1 MKKTKVIATI
11 GPASKDIEILRNLI
25 LSGMDVARINLRY
38 ADKEFC
44 KDIVNKIN
52 NLNKELK
59 TSVAVLFDLEG
70 PDITVGHFSGGSAYL
85 NKGDKIRI
93 YMDEI
98 LGDSTKFSISY
109 PNLINEIK
117 VNSLIKI
124 NDGLI
129 ELKIIDKEINYLL
142 CEVIVGG
149 FIEDGKGVNV
159 PVHLNIPFLRQ
170 KDVEDIE
177 LANELNIDYLV
188 LSHVRSY
195 EDVLSVNDMLI
206 NLGNDH
212 IAIIS
217 KIENEHALEEL
228 DEIIKNSEGII
239 VARGDLGV
247 ELPMERVPKIQKM
260 IINKCHI
267 EGKISIVA
275 TELLSSMEN
284 NVRPTRAEVSDI
296 ATAVLEGTDAVMLSG
311 ETTIGTYPVETL
323 ETMSKIM
330 ETTEQDQNYYEFLD
344 TTMRSEKQ
352 DITGSVA
359 YSAVECALRLKCK
372 AIVTPTI
379 SGYTARKISRFRPS
393 CPIIAITPDV
403 NVVKN
408 LSLYYGIYP
417 VLENDVNSFDKIMK
431 TSKEKAKNTLK
442 LEERDKII
450 ITGGDRKSTRL
461 NSSHSRASRM
471 PSSA

>member
-11 GPASKDIEILRNLI
+11 GPASKDIEILKNLM

-44 KDIVNKIN
+44 EDIVNKIK

-59 TSVAVLFDLEG
+59 TNTAILFDLEG

-85 NKGDKIRI
+85 NKGDKIRV
-93 YMDEI
+93 YMDEV

-109 PNLINEIK
+109 PNLISEIK
-117 VNSLIKI
+117 VNNVLKI

-142 CEVIVGG
+142 CEVISGG

-159 PVHLNIPFLRQ
+159 GIHLNIPFLRT
-170 KDVEDIE
+170 KDIEDIK
-177 LANELNIDYLV
+177 LANELNIDYLA
-188 LSHVRSY
+188 LSKVSSY

-217 KIENEHALEEL
+217 KIENEHALDEV

-247 ELPMERVPKIQKM
+247 ELPMERLPKIQKM

-267 EGKISIVA
+267 AGKISVVA

-284 NVRPTRAEVSDI
+284 VSRPTRAEVADI
-296 ATAVLEGTDAVMLSG
+296 ANAVLEGTDAVMLSG
-311 ETTIGTYPVETL
+311 ETTIGNYPVQSL
-323 ETMSKIM
+323 EIMSKIIE
-330 ETTEQDQNYYEFLD
+330 ETEVDQNYYEFLD
-344 TTMRSEKQ
+344 TTMRTEKQ

-359 YSAVECALRLKCK
+359 YSAVECAIRLKCK

-379 SGYTARKISRFRPS
+379 SGYTARKISRFRPN
-393 CPIIAITPDV
+393 CPIVAITPDI

-408 LSLYYGIYP
+408 LKLYYGIYP
-417 VLENDVNSFDKIMK
+417 VLESDINSFDKIMK
-431 TSKEKAKNTLK
+431 ISKEKTKNILK
-442 LEERDKII
+442 LEEKDKII
-450 ITGGDRKSTRL
+450 ITGGYPFKEVKHT
-461 NSSHSRASRM
+461 NFM
-471 PSSA
+471 KIEEV

>member
-1 MKKTKVIATI
+1 MKKTKVMATI
-11 GPASKDIEILRNLI
+11 GPASKDIEFLKNLI

-38 ADKEFC
+38 ANKEFC

-59 TSVAVLFDLEG
+59 TNIAVLFDLEG
-70 PDITVGHFSGGSAYL
+70 PDITVDHFSGGSAYL

-142 CEVIVGG
+142 CEVIIGG

-170 KDVEDIE
+170 KDIEDIE
-177 LANELNIDYLV
+177 LANELNVDYLA

-212 IAIIS
+212 MAIIS

-228 DEIIKNSEGII
+228 DEIIRNSEGIM

-247 ELPMERVPKIQKM
+247 ELPMERIPRIQKM

-284 NVRPTRAEVSDI
+284 IVRPTRAEVADI
-296 ATAVLEGTDAVMLSG
+296 ANAVLEGTDAVMLSG
-311 ETTIGTYPVETL
+311 ETTIGNYPVETMDV
-323 ETMSKIM
+323 MSKII
-330 ETTEQDQNYYEFLD
+330 ESTEQDQNYYEFLD
-344 TTMRSEKQ
+344 TSMRSEKQ

-359 YSAVECALRLKCK
+359 YSAVECAIRLKCK

-393 CPIIAITPDV
+393 CPIIAITPDI

-417 VLENDVNSFDKIMK
+417 VLEHDVNSFDKIMK
-431 TSKEKAKNTLK
+431 ISKEKAKNILK
-442 LEERDKII
+442 LEEKDKII
-450 ITGGDRKSTRL
+450 ITGGYPFKEVKHT
-461 NSSHSRASRM
+461 NFM
-471 PSSA
+471 KIEEV

>member
-11 GPASKDIEILRNLI
+11 GPASKDIEVLKNLI

-38 ADKEFC
+38 ANKEFC

-59 TSVAVLFDLEG
+59 TNIAVLFDLEG
-70 PDITVGHFSGGSAYL
+70 PDITVDHFSGGSAYL

-142 CEVIVGG
+142 CEVIIGG

-170 KDVEDIE
+170 KDIEDIE
-177 LANELNIDYLV
+177 LANELNVDYLA

-212 IAIIS
+212 MAIIS

-228 DEIIKNSEGII
+228 DEIIRNSEGIM

-247 ELPMERVPKIQKM
+247 ELPMERIPRIQKM

-284 NVRPTRAEVSDI
+284 IVRPTRAEVADI
-296 ATAVLEGTDAVMLSG
+296 ANAVLEGTDAVMLSG
-311 ETTIGTYPVETL
+311 ETTIGNYPVETMDV
-323 ETMSKIM
+323 MSKII
-330 ETTEQDQNYYEFLD
+330 ESTEQDQNYYEFLD
-344 TTMRSEKQ
+344 TSMRSEKQ

-359 YSAVECALRLKCK
+359 YSAVECAIRLKCK

-393 CPIIAITPDV
+393 CPIIAITPDI

-417 VLENDVNSFDKIMK
+417 VLEHDVNSFDKIMK
-431 TSKEKAKNTLK
+431 KLKEKAKNILK
-442 LEERDKII
+442 LEEKDKII
-450 ITGGDRKSTRL
+450 ITGGYPFKEVKHT
-461 NSSHSRASRM
+461 NFM
-471 PSSA
+471 KIEEV

>member
-11 GPASKDIEILRNLI
+11 GPASKDIEILKNLM

-44 KDIVNKIN
+44 EDIVNKIK

-59 TSVAVLFDLEG
+59 TNTAILFDLEG

-85 NKGDKIRI
+85 NKGDKIRV
-93 YMDEI
+93 YMDEV

-117 VNSLIKI
+117 VNNVLKI

-142 CEVIVGG
+142 CEVISGG

-159 PVHLNIPFLRQ
+159 GIHLNIPFLRT
-170 KDVEDIE
+170 KDIEDIK
-177 LANELNIDYLV
+177 LANELNIDYLA
-188 LSHVRSY
+188 LSKVSSY

-217 KIENEHALEEL
+217 KIENEHALDEV

-247 ELPMERVPKIQKM
+247 ELPMERLPKIQKM

-267 EGKISIVA
+267 AGKISVVA

-284 NVRPTRAEVSDI
+284 VSRPTRAEVADI
-296 ATAVLEGTDAVMLSG
+296 ANAVLEGTDAVMLSG
-311 ETTIGTYPVETL
+311 ETTIGNYPVQSL
-323 ETMSKIM
+323 EIMSKIIE
-330 ETTEQDQNYYEFLD
+330 ETEVDQNYYEFLD
-344 TTMRSEKQ
+344 TTMRTEKQ

-359 YSAVECALRLKCK
+359 YSAVECAIRLKCK

-379 SGYTARKISRFRPS
+379 SGYTARKISRFRPN
-393 CPIIAITPDV
+393 CPIVAITPDI

-408 LSLYYGIYP
+408 LKLYYGIYP
-417 VLENDVNSFDKIMK
+417 VLESDINSFDKIMK
-431 TSKEKAKNTLK
+431 ISKEKTKNILK
-442 LEERDKII
+442 LEEKDKII
-450 ITGGDRKSTRL
+450 ITGGYPFKEVKHT
-461 NSSHSRASRM
+461 NFM
-471 PSSA
+471 KIEEV

>member
-11 GPASKDIEILRNLI
+11 GPASKDIEVLKNLI

-59 TSVAVLFDLEG
+59 TNIAVLFDLEG
-70 PDITVGHFSGGSAYL
+70 PDITVGRFSGGSAYL

-142 CEVIVGG
+142 CEVIIGG

-170 KDVEDIE
+170 KDIEDIE
-177 LANELNIDYLV
+177 LANELNVDYLA

-212 IAIIS
+212 MAIIS

-228 DEIIKNSEGII
+228 DEIIRNSEGIM

-247 ELPMERVPKIQKM
+247 ELPMERIPRIQKM

-284 NVRPTRAEVSDI
+284 IVRPTRAEVADI
-296 ATAVLEGTDAVMLSG
+296 ANAVLEGTDAVMLSG
-311 ETTIGTYPVETL
+311 ETTIGNYPVETM
-323 ETMSKIM
+323 EVMSKII
-330 ETTEQDQNYYEFLD
+330 ESTEQDQNYYEFLD
-344 TTMRSEKQ
+344 TSMRSEKQ

-359 YSAVECALRLKCK
+359 YSAVECAIRLKCK

-393 CPIIAITPDV
+393 CPIIAITPDI

-408 LSLYYGIYP
+408 LSLYYGMYP
-417 VLENDVNSFDKIMK
+417 VLEHDVNSFDKIMK
-431 TSKEKAKNTLK
+431 ISKEKAKNILK
-442 LEERDKII
+442 LEEKDKII
-450 ITGGDRKSTRL
+450 ITGGYPFKEVKHT
-461 NSSHSRASRM
+461 NFM
-471 PSSA
+471 KIEEV

>member
-11 GPASKDIEILRNLI
+11 GPASKDIEILKNLM

-44 KDIVNKIN
+44 EDIVNKIK

-59 TSVAVLFDLEG
+59 TNTAILFDLEG

-85 NKGDKIRI
+85 NKGDKIRV
-93 YMDEI
+93 YMDEV

-117 VNSLIKI
+117 VNNVLKI

-142 CEVIVGG
+142 CEVINGG

-159 PVHLNIPFLRQ
+159 GIHLNIPFLRT
-170 KDVEDIE
+170 KDIEDIK
-177 LANELNIDYLV
+177 LANELNIDYLA
-188 LSHVRSY
+188 LSKVSSY

-217 KIENEHALEEL
+217 KIENEHALDEV

-247 ELPMERVPKIQKM
+247 ELPMERLPKIQKM

-267 EGKISIVA
+267 AGKISVVA

-284 NVRPTRAEVSDI
+284 VARPTRAEVADI
-296 ATAVLEGTDAVMLSG
+296 ANAVLEGTDAVMLNG
-311 ETTIGTYPVETL
+311 ETTIGNYPVQSL
-323 ETMSKIM
+323 EIMSKIIE
-330 ETTEQDQNYYEFLD
+330 ETEVDQNYYEFLD
-344 TTMRSEKQ
+344 TTMRTEKQ

-359 YSAVECALRLKCK
+359 YSAVECAIRLKCK

-379 SGYTARKISRFRPS
+379 SGYTARKISRFRPN
-393 CPIIAITPDV
+393 CPIVAITPDI

-408 LSLYYGIYP
+408 LKLYYGIYP
-417 VLENDVNSFDKIMK
+417 VLESDINSFDKIMK
-431 TSKEKAKNTLK
+431 ISKEKTKNILK
-442 LEERDKII
+442 LEEKDKII
-450 ITGGDRKSTRL
+450 ITGGYPFKEVKHT
-461 NSSHSRASRM
+461 NFM
-471 PSSA
+471 KIEEV

>member
-11 GPASKDIEILRNLI
+11 GPASKDIEILKNLM

-44 KDIVNKIN
+44 EDIVNKIK

-59 TSVAVLFDLEG
+59 TNTAILFDLEG

-85 NKGDKIRI
+85 NKGDKIRV
-93 YMDEI
+93 YMDEV

-117 VNSLIKI
+117 VNNVLKI

-142 CEVIVGG
+142 CEVISGG

-159 PVHLNIPFLRQ
+159 GIHLNIPFLRT
-170 KDVEDIE
+170 KDIEDIK
-177 LANELNIDYLV
+177 LANELNIDYLA
-188 LSHVRSY
+188 LSKVSSY

-217 KIENEHALEEL
+217 KIENEHALDEV

-247 ELPMERVPKIQKM
+247 ELPMERLPKIQKM

-267 EGKISIVA
+267 AGKISVVA

-284 NVRPTRAEVSDI
+284 VTRPTRAEVADI
-296 ATAVLEGTDAVMLSG
+296 ANAVLEGTDAVMLSG
-311 ETTIGTYPVETL
+311 ETTIGNYPVQSL
-323 ETMSKIM
+323 EIMSKIIE
-330 ETTEQDQNYYEFLD
+330 ETEVDQNYYEFLD
-344 TTMRSEKQ
+344 TTMRTEKQ

-359 YSAVECALRLKCK
+359 YSAVECAIRLKCK

-379 SGYTARKISRFRPS
+379 SGYTARKISRFRPN
-393 CPIIAITPDV
+393 CPIVAITPDI

-408 LSLYYGIYP
+408 LKLYYGIYP
-417 VLENDVNSFDKIMK
+417 VLESDINSFDKIMK
-431 TSKEKAKNTLK
+431 ISKEKTKNILK
-442 LEERDKII
+442 LEEKDKII
-450 ITGGDRKSTRL
+450 ITGGYPFKEVKHT
-461 NSSHSRASRM
+461 NFM
-471 PSSA
+471 KIEEV

>member
-11 GPASKDIEILRNLI
+11 GPASKDIEILKNLM

-44 KDIVNKIN
+44 EDIVNKIK

-59 TSVAVLFDLEG
+59 TNTAILFDLEG

-85 NKGDKIRI
+85 NKGDKIRV
-93 YMDEI
+93 YMDEV

-117 VNSLIKI
+117 VNNVLKI

-142 CEVIVGG
+142 CEVISGG

-159 PVHLNIPFLRQ
+159 GIHLNIPFLRT
-170 KDVEDIE
+170 KDIEDIK
-177 LANELNIDYLV
+177 LANELNIDYLA
-188 LSHVRSY
+188 LSKVSSY

-217 KIENEHALEEL
+217 KIENEHALDEV

-247 ELPMERVPKIQKM
+247 ELPMERLPKIQKM

-267 EGKISIVA
+267 AGKISVVA

-284 NVRPTRAEVSDI
+284 VTRPTRAEVADI
-296 ATAVLEGTDAVMLSG
+296 ANAVLEGTDAVMLSG
-311 ETTIGTYPVETL
+311 ETTIGNYPVQSL
-323 ETMSKIM
+323 EIMSKIIE
-330 ETTEQDQNYYEFLD
+330 ETEVDQNYYEFLD
-344 TTMRSEKQ
+344 TTMRTEKQ

-359 YSAVECALRLKCK
+359 YSAVECAIRLKCK

-379 SGYTARKISRFRPS
+379 SGYTARKISRFRPN
-393 CPIIAITPDV
+393 CPIVAITPDI

-408 LSLYYGIYP
+408 LKLYYGIYP
-417 VLENDVNSFDKIMK
+417 VLESDINSFDKIMK
-431 TSKEKAKNTLK
+431 ISKEKAKNILK
-442 LEERDKII
+442 LEEKDKII
-450 ITGGDRKSTRL
+450 ITGGYPFKEVKHT
-461 NSSHSRASRM
+461 NFM
-471 PSSA
+471 KIEEV

>member
-1 MKKTKVIATI
+1 MKKTKVMATI
-11 GPASKDIEILRNLI
+11 GPASKDIEVLKNLI

-59 TSVAVLFDLEG
+59 TNIAVLFDLEG
-70 PDITVGHFSGGSAYL
+70 PDITVDHFSGGSAYL

-142 CEVIVGG
+142 CEVIIGG

-170 KDVEDIE
+170 KDIEDIE
-177 LANELNIDYLV
+177 LANELNVDYLA

-212 IAIIS
+212 MAIIS

-228 DEIIKNSEGII
+228 DEIIRNSEGIM

-247 ELPMERVPKIQKM
+247 ELPMERIPRIQKM

-284 NVRPTRAEVSDI
+284 IVRPTRAEVADI
-296 ATAVLEGTDAVMLSG
+296 ANAVLEGTDAVMLSG
-311 ETTIGTYPVETL
+311 ETTIGNYPVETMDV
-323 ETMSKIM
+323 MSKII
-330 ETTEQDQNYYEFLD
+330 ESTEQDQNYYEFLD
-344 TTMRSEKQ
+344 TSMRSEKQ

-359 YSAVECALRLKCK
+359 YSAVECAIRLKCK

-379 SGYTARKISRFRPS
+379 SGYTARKISRFRPN
-393 CPIIAITPDV
+393 CPIIAITPDI

-417 VLENDVNSFDKIMK
+417 VLEHDVNSFDKIMK
-431 TSKEKAKNTLK
+431 ISKEKAKNILK
-442 LEERDKII
+442 LEEKDKII
-450 ITGGDRKSTRL
+450 ITGGYPFKEVKHT
-461 NSSHSRASRM
+461 NFM
-471 PSSA
+471 KIEEV

>member
-11 GPASKDIEILRNLI
+11 GPASKDIEILKNLM

-44 KDIVNKIN
+44 EDIVNKIK

-59 TSVAVLFDLEG
+59 TNTAILFDLEG

-93 YMDEI
+93 YMDEV

-117 VNSLIKI
+117 VNNVLKI

-142 CEVIVGG
+142 CEVMIGG

-159 PVHLNIPFLRQ
+159 GIHLNIPFLRT
-170 KDVEDIE
+170 KDIEDIK
-177 LANELNIDYLV
+177 LANELNIDYLA
-188 LSHVRSY
+188 LSKVSSY

-217 KIENEHALEEL
+217 KIENEHALDEV

-247 ELPMERVPKIQKM
+247 ELPMERLPKIQKM

-267 EGKISIVA
+267 AGKISVVA

-284 NVRPTRAEVSDI
+284 VARPTRAEVADI
-296 ATAVLEGTDAVMLSG
+296 ANAVLEGTDAVMLSG
-311 ETTIGTYPVETL
+311 ETTIGNYPVQSL
-323 ETMSKIM
+323 EIMSKIIE
-330 ETTEQDQNYYEFLD
+330 ETEVDQNYYEFLD
-344 TTMRSEKQ
+344 TTMRTEKQ

-359 YSAVECALRLKCK
+359 YSAVECAIRLKCK

-379 SGYTARKISRFRPS
+379 SGYTARKISRFRPN
-393 CPIIAITPDV
+393 CPIVAITPDI

-408 LSLYYGIYP
+408 LKLYYGIYP
-417 VLENDVNSFDKIMK
+417 VLESDINSFDKIMK
-431 TSKEKAKNTLK
+431 ISKEKTKNILK
-442 LEERDKII
+442 LEEKDKII
-450 ITGGDRKSTRL
+450 ITGGYPFKEVKHT
-461 NSSHSRASRM
+461 NFM
-471 PSSA
+471 KIEEV

>member
-1 MKKTKVIATI
+1 MKKTKVMATI
-11 GPASKDIEILRNLI
+11 GPASKDIEVLKNLI

-59 TSVAVLFDLEG
+59 TNIAVLFDLEG
-70 PDITVGHFSGGSAYL
+70 PDITVGRFSGGSAYL

-142 CEVIVGG
+142 CEVIIGG

-170 KDVEDIE
+170 KDIKDIE
-177 LANELNIDYLV
+177 LANELNVDYLA

-212 IAIIS
+212 MAIIS

-228 DEIIKNSEGII
+228 DEIIRNSEGIM

-247 ELPMERVPKIQKM
+247 ELPMERIPRIQKM

-284 NVRPTRAEVSDI
+284 IVRPTRAEVADI
-296 ATAVLEGTDAVMLSG
+296 ANAVLEGTDAVMLSG
-311 ETTIGTYPVETL
+311 ETTIGNYPVETMDV
-323 ETMSKIM
+323 MSKII
-330 ETTEQDQNYYEFLD
+330 ESTEQDQNYYEFLD
-344 TTMRSEKQ
+344 TSMRSEKQ

-359 YSAVECALRLKCK
+359 YSAVECAIRLKCK

-393 CPIIAITPDV
+393 CPIIAITPDI

-417 VLENDVNSFDKIMK
+417 VLEHDVNSFDKIMK
-431 TSKEKAKNTLK
+431 ISKEKAKNILK
-442 LEERDKII
+442 LEEKDKII
-450 ITGGDRKSTRL
+450 ITGGYPFKEVKHT
-461 NSSHSRASRM
+461 NFM
-471 PSSA
+471 KIEEV

>member
-11 GPASKDIEILRNLI
+11 GPASKDIEILKNLM

-44 KDIVNKIN
+44 EDIVNKIK

-59 TSVAVLFDLEG
+59 TNTAILFDLEG

-85 NKGDKIRI
+85 NKGDKIRV
-93 YMDEI
+93 YMDEV

-117 VNSLIKI
+117 VNNVLKI

-142 CEVIVGG
+142 CEVISGG

-159 PVHLNIPFLRQ
+159 GIHLNIPFLRT
-170 KDVEDIE
+170 KDIEDIK
-177 LANELNIDYLV
+177 LANELNIDYLS
-188 LSHVRSY
+188 LSKVSSY

-217 KIENEHALEEL
+217 KIENEHALDEV

-247 ELPMERVPKIQKM
+247 ELPMERLPKIQKM

-267 EGKISIVA
+267 AGKISVVA

-284 NVRPTRAEVSDI
+284 VTRPTRAEVADI
-296 ATAVLEGTDAVMLSG
+296 ANAVLEGTDAVMLSG
-311 ETTIGTYPVETL
+311 ETTIGNYPVQSL
-323 ETMSKIM
+323 EIMSKIIE
-330 ETTEQDQNYYEFLD
+330 ETEVDQNYYEFLD
-344 TTMRSEKQ
+344 TTMRTEKQ

-359 YSAVECALRLKCK
+359 YSAVECAIRLKCK

-379 SGYTARKISRFRPS
+379 SGYTARKISRFRPN
-393 CPIIAITPDV
+393 CPIVAITPDI

-408 LSLYYGIYP
+408 LKLYYGIYP
-417 VLENDVNSFDKIMK
+417 VLESDINSFDKIMK
-431 TSKEKAKNTLK
+431 ISKEKTKSILK
-442 LEERDKII
+442 LEEKDKII
-450 ITGGDRKSTRL
+450 ITGGYPFKEVKHT
-461 NSSHSRASRM
+461 NFM
-471 PSSA
+471 KIEEV

>member
-11 GPASKDIEILRNLI
+11 GPASKDIEVLKNLM

-59 TSVAVLFDLEG
+59 TNISIMFDLEG
-70 PDITVGHFSGGSAYL
+70 PDIKVGHFSGGSAYL

-93 YMDEI
+93 YMDDI

-109 PNLINEIK
+109 KNLINEIK
-117 VNSLIKI
+117 VNHLIKI

-142 CEVIVGG
+142 CEVIHGG

-159 PVHLNIPFLRQ
+159 GIHLNIPFLRE
-170 KDVEDIE
+170 KDIEDIK
-177 LANELNIDYLV
+177 LANELNIDYLA
-188 LSHVRSY
+188 LSKVSSY

-212 IAIIS
+212 MAIIS
-217 KIENEHALEEL
+217 KIENEHALDEI
-228 DEIIKNSEGII
+228 DEIIKNSEGVM

-284 NVRPTRAEVSDI
+284 IVRPTRAEVSDI
-296 ATAVLEGTDAVMLSG
+296 ANAVLEGTDAVMLSG
-311 ETTIGTYPVETL
+311 ETTIGNYPVETL
-323 ETMSKIM
+323 DIMTKIIEET
-330 ETTEQDQNYYEFLD
+330 ELDQNYYEFLD
-344 TTMRSEKQ
+344 TTMRTEKQ

-359 YSAVECALRLKCK
+359 YSAVECAIRLKCK
-372 AIVTPTI
+372 AIVTPTV
-379 SGYTARKISRFRPS
+379 SGYTARKISRFRPN
-393 CPIIAITPDV
+393 CPIVAISPDV
-403 NVVKN
+403 NVIKN
-408 LSLYYGIYP
+408 LNLYYGVYP
-417 VLENDVNSFDKIMK
+417 VLEDDINSFDKIMK
-431 TSKEKAKNTLK
+431 ISKEKAKTSLK
-442 LEERDKII
+442 LEEKDKII
-450 ITGGDRKSTRL
+450 ITGGYPFKEVKHT
-461 NSSHSRASRM
+461 NFM
-471 PSSA
+471 KIEEV

>member
-11 GPASKDIEILRNLI
+11 GPASKDIEILKNLM

-44 KDIVNKIN
+44 EDIVNKIK

-59 TSVAVLFDLEG
+59 TNTAILFDLEG

-85 NKGDKIRI
+85 NKGDKIRV
-93 YMDEI
+93 YMDEV

-117 VNSLIKI
+117 VNNVLKI

-142 CEVIVGG
+142 CEVISGG

-159 PVHLNIPFLRQ
+159 GIHLNIPFLRT
-170 KDVEDIE
+170 KDIEDIK
-177 LANELNIDYLV
+177 LANELNIDYLS
-188 LSHVRSY
+188 LSKVSSY

-217 KIENEHALEEL
+217 KIENEHALDEV

-247 ELPMERVPKIQKM
+247 ELPMERLPKIQKM

-267 EGKISIVA
+267 AGKISVVA

-284 NVRPTRAEVSDI
+284 VTRPTRAEVADI
-296 ATAVLEGTDAVMLSG
+296 ANAVLEGTDAVMLSG
-311 ETTIGTYPVETL
+311 ETTIGNYPVQSL
-323 ETMSKIM
+323 EIMSKIIE
-330 ETTEQDQNYYEFLD
+330 ETEVDQNYYEFLD
-344 TTMRSEKQ
+344 TTMRTEKQ

-359 YSAVECALRLKCK
+359 YSAVECAIRLKCK

-379 SGYTARKISRFRPS
+379 SGYTARKISRFRPN
-393 CPIIAITPDV
+393 CPIVAITPDI

-408 LSLYYGIYP
+408 LKLYYGIYP
-417 VLENDVNSFDKIMK
+417 VLESDINSFDKIMK
-431 TSKEKAKNTLK
+431 ISKEKAKNILK
-442 LEERDKII
+442 LEEKDKII
-450 ITGGDRKSTRL
+450 ITGGYPFKEVKHT
-461 NSSHSRASRM
+461 NFM
-471 PSSA
+471 KIEEV

>member
-1 MKKTKVIATI
+1 MKKIKVGVIFGGRSTEHDV
-11 GPASKDIEILRNLI
+11 SVV
-25 LSGMDVARINLRY
+25 SGSSVI
-38 ADKEFC
+38 K
-44 KDIVNKIN
+44 

-59 TSVAVLFDLEG
+59 TNTAILFDLEG

-85 NKGDKIRI
+85 NKGDKIRV
-93 YMDEI
+93 YMDEV

-117 VNSLIKI
+117 VNNVLKI

-142 CEVIVGG
+142 CEVISGG

-159 PVHLNIPFLRQ
+159 GIHLNIPFLRT
-170 KDVEDIE
+170 KDIEDIK
-177 LANELNIDYLV
+177 LANELNIDYLS
-188 LSHVRSY
+188 LSKVSSY

-217 KIENEHALEEL
+217 KIENEHALDEV

-247 ELPMERVPKIQKM
+247 ELPMERLPKIQKM

-267 EGKISIVA
+267 AGKISVVA

-284 NVRPTRAEVSDI
+284 VTRPTRAEVADI
-296 ATAVLEGTDAVMLSG
+296 ANAVLEGTDAVMLSG
-311 ETTIGTYPVETL
+311 ETTIGNYPVQSL
-323 ETMSKIM
+323 EIMSKIIE
-330 ETTEQDQNYYEFLD
+330 ETEVDQNYYEFLD
-344 TTMRSEKQ
+344 TTMRTEKQ

-359 YSAVECALRLKCK
+359 YSAVECAIRLKCK

-379 SGYTARKISRFRPS
+379 SGYTARKISRFRPN
-393 CPIIAITPDV
+393 CPIVAITPDI

-408 LSLYYGIYP
+408 LKLYYGIYP
-417 VLENDVNSFDKIMK
+417 VLESDINSFDKIMK
-431 TSKEKAKNTLK
+431 ISKEKAKNILK
-442 LEERDKII
+442 LEEKDKII
-450 ITGGDRKSTRL
+450 ITGGYPFKEVKHT
-461 NSSHSRASRM
+461 NFM
-471 PSSA
+471 KIEEV

>member
-11 GPASKDIEILRNLI
+11 GPASKDIEVLKNLI

-59 TSVAVLFDLEG
+59 TNIAVLFDLEG

-142 CEVIVGG
+142 CEVIIGG

-159 PVHLNIPFLRQ
+159 PIHLNIPFLRQ
-170 KDVEDIE
+170 KDIEDIE
-177 LANELNIDYLV
+177 LANELNVDYLA

-212 IAIIS
+212 MAIIS

-228 DEIIKNSEGII
+228 DEIIRNSEGIM

-247 ELPMERVPKIQKM
+247 ELPMERIPRIQKM

-284 NVRPTRAEVSDI
+284 IVRPTRAEVADI
-296 ATAVLEGTDAVMLSG
+296 ANAVLEGTDAVMLSG
-311 ETTIGTYPVETL
+311 ETTIGNYPIQTMDV
-323 ETMSKIM
+323 MSKII
-330 ETTEQDQNYYEFLD
+330 ESTEQDQNYYEFLD
-344 TTMRSEKQ
+344 TSMRSEKQ

-359 YSAVECALRLKCK
+359 YSAVECAIRLKCK

-379 SGYTARKISRFRPS
+379 SGYTARKISRFRPN
-393 CPIIAITPDV
+393 CPIIAITPDI

-417 VLENDVNSFDKIMK
+417 VLEHDVNSFDKIMK
-431 TSKEKAKNTLK
+431 ISKEKAKNILK

-450 ITGGDRKSTRL
+450 ITGGYPFKEVKHT
-461 NSSHSRASRM
+461 NFM
-471 PSSA
+471 KIEEV

>member
-11 GPASKDIEILRNLI
+11 GPASKDIEVLKNLI

-38 ADKEFC
+38 ANKEFC

-59 TSVAVLFDLEG
+59 TNIAVLFDLEG
-70 PDITVGHFSGGSAYL
+70 PDITVDHFSGGSAYL

-142 CEVIVGG
+142 CEVIIGG

-170 KDVEDIE
+170 KDIEDIE
-177 LANELNIDYLV
+177 LANELNVDYLA

-212 IAIIS
+212 MAIIS

-228 DEIIKNSEGII
+228 DEIIRNSEGIM

-247 ELPMERVPKIQKM
+247 ELPMERIPRIQKM

-284 NVRPTRAEVSDI
+284 IVRPTRAEVADI
-296 ATAVLEGTDAVMLSG
+296 ANAVLEGTDAVMLSG
-311 ETTIGTYPVETL
+311 ETTIGNYPVETMDV
-323 ETMSKIM
+323 MSKII
-330 ETTEQDQNYYEFLD
+330 ESTEQDQNYYEFLD
-344 TTMRSEKQ
+344 TSMRSEKQ

-359 YSAVECALRLKCK
+359 YSAVECAIRLKCK

-393 CPIIAITPDV
+393 CPIIAITPDI

-417 VLENDVNSFDKIMK
+417 VLEHDVNSFDKIMK
-431 TSKEKAKNTLK
+431 ISKEKAKNILK
-442 LEERDKII
+442 LEEKDKII
-450 ITGGDRKSTRL
+450 ITGGYPFKEVKHT
-461 NSSHSRASRM
+461 NFM
-471 PSSA
+471 KIEEV

>member
-11 GPASKDIEILRNLI
+11 GPASKDIEVLKNLI

-59 TSVAVLFDLEG
+59 TNIAILFDLEG

-142 CEVIVGG
+142 CEVIIGG

-170 KDVEDIE
+170 KDIKDIE
-177 LANELNIDYLV
+177 LANELNVDYLA

-212 IAIIS
+212 MAIIS

-228 DEIIKNSEGII
+228 DEIIRNSEGIM

-247 ELPMERVPKIQKM
+247 ELPMERIPRIQKM

-284 NVRPTRAEVSDI
+284 IVRPTRAEVADI
-296 ATAVLEGTDAVMLSG
+296 ANAVLEGTDAVMLSG
-311 ETTIGTYPVETL
+311 ETTIGNYPVETMDV
-323 ETMSKIM
+323 MSKII
-330 ETTEQDQNYYEFLD
+330 ESTEQDQNYYEFLD
-344 TTMRSEKQ
+344 TSMRSEKQ

-359 YSAVECALRLKCK
+359 YSAVECAIRLKCK
-372 AIVTPTI
+372 AIITPTI
-379 SGYTARKISRFRPS
+379 SGYTARKISRFRPN
-393 CPIIAITPDV
+393 CPIIAITPDI

-417 VLENDVNSFDKIMK
+417 VLEHDVNSFDKIMK
-431 TSKEKAKNTLK
+431 ISKEKAKNILK

-450 ITGGDRKSTRL
+450 ITGGYPFKEVKHT
-461 NSSHSRASRM
+461 NFM
-471 PSSA
+471 KIEEV